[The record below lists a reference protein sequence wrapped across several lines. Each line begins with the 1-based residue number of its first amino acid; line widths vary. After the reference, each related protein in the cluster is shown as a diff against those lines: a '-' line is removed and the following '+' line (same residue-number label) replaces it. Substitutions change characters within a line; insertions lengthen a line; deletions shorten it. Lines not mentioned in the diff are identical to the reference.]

1 MKNQMIE
8 YINQEPVD
16 KVDQRKRLNQ
26 SGKWSQGSTVG
37 IPGFRGQTG
46 KAETA
51 KETEQELPSR

>member
-1 MKNQMIE
+1 M
-8 YINQEPVD
+8 D
-16 KVDQRKRLNQ
+16 KVDERKRLNQ
-26 SGKWSQGSTVG
+26 SGKWSQGSAVG